1 MLCFI
6 GTDTLPPK
14 SVSVFSILLESV
26 REGKERD
33 TPRYVSEEY
42 FFLDI
47 YIIIIIRS
55 RDRLAPDARPRAC
68 DSSLDSIWVHI

>member
-1 MLCFI
+1 MKMFYLHSYMLCFI

-33 TPRYVSEEY
+33 TPTSQKNTSFYN
-42 FFLDI
+42 L
-47 YIIIIIRS
+47 
-55 RDRLAPDARPRAC
+55 
-68 DSSLDSIWVHI
+68 HIFYND